1 MSNIKDFLSQ
11 LDTINTDDSID
22 ILVPSINK
30 KVKFKSL
37 SVKQHKEVIKTILEG
52 IEGGVRSSGV
62 LNNFVVDNCITE
74 GIDFKLYDRNYILV
88 QLRKNSIGENVTINK
103 QSYSLDSLPVFK
115 FDYPV
120 SGEVIHKN
128 LTVKLSIPSLS
139 EDTKLNDKSLFEF
152 SKLTTE
158 DKKLKDSVNI
168 LLAFEIIKFVD
179 VITIDAATITF
190 KDLTIHERKT
200 VVENLPLKL
209 NLKIVDFI
217 SKYKEYEQRFFTF
230 DDGSKLAIDA
240 SFLTSE

>member
-103 QSYSLDSLPVFK
+103 QSYNLTALPEFK
-115 FDYPV
+115 F
-120 SGEVIHKN
+120 
-128 LTVKLSIPSLS
+128 KLLGFLS
-139 EDTKLNDKSLFEF
+139 
-152 SKLTTE
+152 
-158 DKKLKDSVNI
+158 SV
-168 LLAFEIIKFVD
+168 
-179 VITIDAATITF
+179 
-190 KDLTIHERKT
+190 
-200 VVENLPLKL
+200 
-209 NLKIVDFI
+209 
-217 SKYKEYEQRFFTF
+217 
-230 DDGSKLAIDA
+230 
-240 SFLTSE
+240 